1 MDNRE
6 LRQKIVETGVRLLDA
21 NLVQGTWGNLSA
33 RADEFHMLITPSGI
47 DYRVLKP
54 EELVLM
60 DIRDLSY
67 PEGSLK
73 PSSERG
79 IHAGVM
85 LARKEIGA
93 VIHSHPNAC
102 SVFAA
107 AHAPL
112 QLKDKSHA
120 ALFNSEK
127 IGVAEYGL
135 PSTKKLVRNTIAGIG
150 NANAV
155 FMANHGVM
163 CAGSDLDAAFNLL
176 QLLESLCA
184 EAVFN

>member
-1 MDNRE
+1 MDNKE
-6 LRQKIVETGVRLLDA
+6 LREKVVATGVRLLAA

-33 RADEFHMLITPSGI
+33 RVDEFHMLITPSGI

-60 DIRDLSY
+60 DMRDLSY

-85 LARKEIGA
+85 LARGEIGA

-107 AHAPL
+107 AHTPFIF
-112 QLKDKSHA
+112 KDAETA
-120 ALFNSEK
+120 ALFNAEK
-127 IGVAEYGL
+127 ISVAAYGL
-135 PSTKKLVRNTIAGIG
+135 PSTKALVKHTVAGIG
-150 NANAV
+150 TANAV
-155 FMANHGVM
+155 FMANHGIM
-163 CAGSDLDAAFNLL
+163 CAGADLDAAFK
-176 QLLESLCA
+176 LLETLENLCA
-184 EAVFN
+184 AALS